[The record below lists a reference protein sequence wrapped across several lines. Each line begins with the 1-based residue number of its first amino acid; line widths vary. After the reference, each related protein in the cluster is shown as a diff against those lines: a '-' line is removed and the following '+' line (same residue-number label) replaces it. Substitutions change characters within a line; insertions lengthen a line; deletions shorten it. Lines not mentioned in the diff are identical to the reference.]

1 MLVKGGGGCFLNEIF
16 KFLHIKKDL
25 RVHNSHYLSIK
36 LLYQIQILHIID
48 MYILHRYK
56 YYYLHFFWQIAEISP
71 LIVEGGGLE
80 PPAI

>member
-1 MLVKGGGGCFLNEIF
+1 MLVKGGGVAILTKYLNSSTL
-16 KFLHIKKDL
+16 KRSKGSY
-25 RVHNSHYLSIK
+25 SHYLSIK